1 MDCSSLNEKEYE
13 PNNHFGEM
21 QGEILYNIFFNNPNK
36 DEIEAENEFN
46 KKNPVYYIQSLQP
59 EEKNNSVSEMDEQ
72 SNTLMTQ
79 YNNIIQIYSKEPDVR
94 VIHMPN
100 KKIEKE
106 KKTEKTEKKT
116 EKTEKETEKIMEKKI
131 ETEKEIEDGIEEC
144 KEIEKEN
151 GIEEE
156 LLDRVIEEENPEDTM
171 SGGNE
176 KKERDDNKRKR
187 IKSNFC
193 KYLIIALNEIL
204 KLVDPYF
211 YFENISQYEVT
222 DVSIKENKK
231 IWNFTLKEFLSY
243 KVFENIPHTKL
254 KNKKKEIKREIERER
269 NKKEWEHNI
278 KILNLLEE
286 KGNKI
291 IDEILK
297 EKMKDIYKQYLVS
310 EVFQKSIEELRGEG
324 KYYDFIHDYLTLAK
338 NLLKYYEV

>member
-1 MDCSSLNEKEYE
+1 
-13 PNNHFGEM
+13 
-21 QGEILYNIFFNNPNK
+21 
-36 DEIEAENEFN
+36 
-46 KKNPVYYIQSLQP
+46 
-59 EEKNNSVSEMDEQ
+59 MDEQ

-94 VIHMPN
+94 EIHMPN

-116 EKTEKETEKIMEKKI
+116 EKTEKETEKIMEKKQKLKKKQKM
-131 ETEKEIEDGIEEC
+131 ELKKAKKQKKKMGQKKNYQTE
-144 KEIEKEN
+144 
-151 GIEEE
+151 
-156 LLDRVIEEENPEDTM
+156 
-171 SGGNE
+171 GNE

-254 KNKKKEIKREIERER
+254 KNKKDEIKREKERER